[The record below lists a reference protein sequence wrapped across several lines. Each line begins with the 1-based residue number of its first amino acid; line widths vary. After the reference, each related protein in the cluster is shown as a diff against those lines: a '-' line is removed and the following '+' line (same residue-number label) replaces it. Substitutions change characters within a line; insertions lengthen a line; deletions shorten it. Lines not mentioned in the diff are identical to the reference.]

1 LTNLGN
7 CFRCGKLFL
16 KIRDI
21 CQDCYQKQEDNFVLV
36 NDYLRNHKSGTI
48 QEVSDE
54 TGVSIAQIRQFILAN
69 RIQVNNFPNLTYP
82 CDTCGSQIKEGKKC
96 HSCMVTIKELSK
108 QAETIHKVIDN
119 STLNTSLYKTR
130 I

>member
-7 CFRCGKLFL
+7 CVRCGKLFL

-36 NDYLRNHKSGTI
+36 NDYLRNHKNGTI
-48 QEVSDE
+48 QEVSEE
-54 TGVSIAQIRQFILAN
+54 TGVSIAQIRQFILAK
-69 RIQVNNFPNLTYP
+69 RIQVNYFPNLTYP

-108 QAETIHKVIDN
+108 QAEISHKDIDK
-119 STLNTSLYKTR
+119 STLNTGHYKTR